1 MTPAQAIAA
10 LDRQLVAH
18 GEDVTLRKGNTTVGQ
33 KTVRAFVRGF
43 KPEQLVGTLTQA
55 SKRVTLSPTGLD
67 TYGLPQRGQFVLID
81 GTPRSIDGE
90 PEFIHFGGELVRIN
104 LTVTG

>member
-1 MTPAQAIAA
+1 M
-10 LDRQLVAH
+10 LDKQLTAH
-18 GEDVTLRKGNTTVGQ
+18 GTDVILRKGNTTAGQ
-33 KTVRAFVRGF
+33 VTVRAFVRGF
-43 KPEQLVGTLTQA
+43 KPEQLVGGLTQA
-55 SKRVTLSPTGLD
+55 AKRVTISPTGLD
-67 TYGLPQRGQFVLID
+67 ANGLPQRGQFVVID